1 MAKKSTPWNIPEK
14 VVKEKAVETMQQNT
28 PAAPIASTV
37 PKPKPISE
45 KKVATTP
52 IKKVAVET
60 KKPAKK
66 KAANKQQQET
76 RVLRV
81 DEAYHTKLKFLAI
94 DKRMKLKAYLED
106 LIEKEWQKS
115 KFKSM

>member
-14 VVKEKAVETMQQNT
+14 VVKEKAAETMQQHT
-28 PAAPIASTV
+28 PAPIS
-37 PKPKPISE
+37 PKSQPVSE
-45 KKVATTP
+45 KKIETKPPEV
-52 IKKVAVET
+52 IKET

-66 KAANKQQQET
+66 KTVTKQQQET

-81 DEAYHTKLKFLAI
+81 DEAYHIKLKFLAI
-94 DKRMKLKAYLED
+94 DKRMKLKAYVED